1 MRAGRA
7 EVESFAGEGAE
18 ILIFAVRI
26 GALNAG
32 NPLGIVSA
40 ADELLH
46 HLRDTLDAEAAID
59 DGVFVLVLI
68 SETLEVFLNRSWT
81 ALIPLGRY
89 TRVVSEGRWRDS

>member
-1 MRAGRA
+1 MSVTKK
-7 EVESFAGEGAE
+7 EVQS
-18 ILIFAVRI
+18 IFAVQI

-46 HLRDTLDAEAAID
+46 HLHDTLDAEAAVD

-68 SETLEVFLNRSWT
+68 SETLEVFFEQELDGVDSPRQVDRLLDRSD
-81 ALIPLGRY
+81 LKG
-89 TRVVSEGRWRDS
+89 

>member
-1 MRAGRA
+1 MKLLSAFLSVTKK
-7 EVESFAGEGAE
+7 EVQS
-18 ILIFAVRI
+18 IFAVQI

-46 HLRDTLDAEAAID
+46 HLRDTLDAEAAVD

-68 SETLEVFLNRSWT
+68 SETLEVFFEQELDGVDSPRQVDRLLDRSD
-81 ALIPLGRY
+81 LKG
-89 TRVVSEGRWRDS
+89 